1 MFAETRPVSNEINY
15 ILFALLLII
24 SGYSLNSKNF
34 AETIRDTFQLFLVIT
49 SALLICVILYR
60 IRLFLEEL
68 IFINSEYNGN
78 IKSVIAATMSFN
90 MPSSI
95 VLAIVFFSA
104 LSCVINTKLDIGNT
118 IHSNLWATL
127 LTFTSSLLL
136 LYTINI
142 NECRRLKTEA
152 IFTADGLDA
161 GTAMACSYFYGYL
174 NIILPA
180 SGGTERTGM
189 LNLLE
194 NFEAAEC
201 NGNPNISVPVKKM
214 FILIPSSSYIPTD
227 LKDISDGWLEHSK
240 NLEMI
245 VMDRAG
251 VKKRTYHNTVY
262 KLHTEGPKTRGKSI
276 FLATEGATPLKTFLE
291 TKDQSLRYGGIYKE
305 FNREIVRNFYLT
317 LKKLLADNPSCGD
330 YCELVYYEDY
340 IGGKKVNPAHI
351 LLKRVKNILLTEA
364 NLNKK

>member
-24 SGYSLNSKNF
+24 SGYCLNSKNV
-34 AETIRDTFQLFLVIT
+34 ADTIRDTFQLFLVIT
-49 SALLICVILYR
+49 FALLVCVILYR

-78 IKSVIAATMSFN
+78 IKSVVAATMSFN

-95 VLAIVFFSA
+95 LLAIVFFSA
-104 LSCVINTKLDIGNT
+104 LSCIINTKLDIGNT

-340 IGGKKVNPAHI
+340 IGGKKVNPAHV
-351 LLKRVKNILLTEA
+351 LLKRVNNILLTQA
-364 NLNKK
+364 NLNEK